1 VALFL
6 WPISTFMKFKIST
19 LVDITET
26 NVRRGNSF
34 DVKQQ
39 QNFLTFLQ
47 VLGLRINPF
56 YERSP
61 VQEKS
66 VIDNLG
72 FGKKYKGKQNLWSF
86 VFETEYN
93 GGLTVDMLK
102 DDFDLVPI
110 IPKLNESVEFDTA
123 CFNSKDE
130 NYTNILFE
138 DITTLD
144 K

>member
-1 VALFL
+1 MALFL
-6 WPISTFMKFKIST
+6 WLLSTFMKFKIST
-19 LVDITET
+19 LIDITET
-26 NVRRGNSF
+26 KVRRGNSF

-56 YERSP
+56 YDRSP
-61 VQEKS
+61 VQETAI
-66 VIDNLG
+66 IDNLG
-72 FGKKYKGKQNLWSF
+72 FGKKYKGKQNVWSF
-86 VFETEYN
+86 EFETEYN
-93 GGLTVDMLK
+93 GGLTVNMLK
-102 DDFDLVPI
+102 DDFDLVPV
-110 IPKLNESVEFDTA
+110 IPKLNESIEIETA

-138 DITTLD
+138 ETTNLD